1 MSHENTPKSPAQ
13 SLPESQNIPLAP
25 STGQSSAD
33 ASASSLPKAYDPS
46 IIERRWAEYWVSEK
60 LFEVPSPE
68 TVSGAPSMQSMG
80 GKSAA
85 AFTLLLPPPNVTGR
99 LHMGHMLN
107 QTEMDILTRWH
118 RMSGLTSLWVP
129 GTDHAGIATQMMV
142 ERQLASEGTDRKSLG
157 REAFTARVWEWKRQ
171 YGSAITDQMR
181 RLGAS
186 VDWSR
191 EYFTM
196 DDRLSVA
203 VKEAFVR
210 LYEQNLIY
218 RGSYIVNWDPIQ
230 QTAVSD
236 LEVTHED
243 RLGKLYH
250 IRYPFAD
257 GTGSIV
263 VATTRPETMLGDTAV
278 AVNPTDPRYT
288 AVIGKV
294 ISLPLSGVNGA
305 PNRAI
310 PILAD
315 DWAQPEF
322 GTGAVKVTPAHDPN
336 DFAIGQRHK
345 LASITILDIEAHIDL
360 PGSPYHGLDRFI
372 ARERIVADLE
382 AAGLLVAIKDHNLA
396 IALSQRT
403 GAVIEPRL
411 SLQWFLAVNKA
422 PEGAGGKPEG
432 AGGKPE
438 GAGGKPEGAGGKPEG
453 AGGFSPLNTP
463 AQEGGFS
470 PGGVARDSIAAK
482 AIAAVRD
489 GHIKFTP
496 EMYSKTYFEWMSN
509 IHDWCISRQLW
520 WGHRIPAWHCM
531 ACHAITV
538 ARETPTACATCGSSD
553 IAQETDVL
561 DTWFSSGLLPFTV
574 FGWPGSAESQA
585 TETIRGSV
593 YGEGKYIR
601 QVGGTGNYAHVRL
614 CISPNATGKGFA
626 FSNETAS
633 EVLPEIF
640 IPPIRE
646 GIQEA
651 MRDGVVEGHPLV
663 DVKVTLVDGS
673 YHEQDSN
680 EIAFRI
686 AASIAFKEAARKAV
700 PIALDPASNLEPSHL
715 RSHGNVLTLE
725 PRTSNLT
732 PDLAAFY
739 PTSLLVT
746 GFDILFFWV
755 ARMIMLGTH
764 FMLDV
769 PMADGSPRKLAEA
782 VPFKEVYI
790 HALVRD
796 ADRQKM
802 SKTKGNVIDPIEIIE
817 RFGTDAVRFTLASM
831 ASPGTDIAFS
841 EARTEGNRAFANK
854 IWNAARFLFMNL
866 ERAREAGIEV
876 TLPNLGAPSS
886 PTASSSAK
894 VGSPDTDAL
903 ESRWILSRLHAVSA
917 EVHRA
922 LSDYRFD
929 EAASAI
935 YQFFWGDLCDWYL
948 EIVKLRLNFEPTNDL
963 PFPISEDAERS
974 VDQTRA
980 ALTTL
985 VAVFESAL
993 RLLSPFMPFLT
1004 EEIWHALYA
1013 GLPPAKTIAL
1023 TRYPQPHDY
1032 ACDKAALGEMQTLQE
1047 LISTI
1052 RALRKELAVPERESA
1067 PIRIHGDAQILDP
1080 LQFSQDILARL
1091 ARVSGIEVSATALT
1105 GNNARSTAS
1114 FDVAVLYERQIDVPA
1129 ERERL
1134 TKDLAKYEKGLAA
1147 AERQLSNESFMA
1159 KAPAHIVEGLRKQTA
1174 ETRTLHDKTKSALDA
1189 LA

>member
-1 MSHENTPKSPAQ
+1 MTRKEQQTSPA
-13 SLPESQNIPLAP
+13 P
-25 STGQSSAD
+25 SE
-33 ASASSLPKAYDPS
+33 ASNLPKAYDPS
-46 IIERRWAEYWVSEK
+46 IIEQRWAEYWVREN
-60 LFEVPSPE
+60 LFAVPSPTSADAE
-68 TVSGAPSMQSMG
+68 QS
-80 GKSAA
+80 
-85 AFTLLLPPPNVTGR
+85 FTQLLPPPNVTGR

-118 RMSGLTSLWVP
+118 RMRGQKSLWVP

-142 ERQLASEGTDRKSLG
+142 ERQLTSEGTNRKTLG
-157 REAFTARVWEWKRQ
+157 REAFTTRVWEWKHQ

-196 DDRLSVA
+196 DDHLNIA

-210 LYEQNLIY
+210 LYEQGLIY

-257 GTGSIV
+257 GTGEIV

-278 AVNPTDPRYT
+278 AVNPTDPRYS
-288 AVIGKV
+288 AMIGKLV
-294 ISLPLSGVNGA
+294 ALPLSGVNGA
-305 PNRAI
+305 ANREI
-310 PILAD
+310 PILGD

-336 DFAIGQRHK
+336 DFAIGQRHN
-345 LASITILDIEAHIDL
+345 LASITILDIEAKVDL
-360 PGSPYHGLDRFI
+360 AGSPYHGLDRFA

-382 AAGLLVAIKDHNLA
+382 AAGLLVAIKDHSHA
-396 IALSQRT
+396 IAISQRS

-411 SLQWFLAVNKA
+411 SMQWFLAVNKT
-422 PEGAGGKPEG
+422 PVNGGE
-432 AGGKPE
+432 
-438 GAGGKPEGAGGKPEG
+438 
-453 AGGFSPLNTP
+453 
-463 AQEGGFS
+463 
-470 PGGVARDSIAAK
+470 SIAAK

-496 EMYSKTYFEWMSN
+496 ENYAKTYFEWMNN

-520 WGHRIPAWHCM
+520 WGHRIPAWHC
-531 ACHAITV
+531 ADCHALTV
-538 ARETPTACATCGSSD
+538 ARETPTACSTCGCTN

-574 FGWPGSAESQA
+574 FGWPGKQ
-585 TETIRGSV
+585 
-593 YGEGKYIR
+593 
-601 QVGGTGNYAHVRL
+601 GTGNGEQGTEDSQQSVN
-614 CISPNATGKGFA
+614 P
-626 FSNETAS
+626 
-633 EVLPEIF
+633 
-640 IPPIRE
+640 
-646 GIQEA
+646 
-651 MRDGVVEGHPLV
+651 V
-663 DVKVTLVDGS
+663 DS
-673 YHEQDSN
+673 
-680 EIAFRI
+680 
-686 AASIAFKEAARKAV
+686 AARSLF
-700 PIALDPASNLEPSHL
+700 PEPCS
-715 RSHGNVLTLE
+715 
-725 PRTSNLT
+725 LT
-732 PDLAAFY
+732 PDLEAFY
-739 PTSLLVT
+739 PTSVLVT

-769 PMADGSPRKLAEA
+769 PMADGSPRTLAKA

-854 IWNAARFLFMNL
+854 IWNAARFLFMNI

-876 TLPNLGAPSS
+876 TLP
-886 PTASSSAK
+886 SSAP
-894 VGSPDTDAL
+894 VGTTITATTDAL
-903 ESRWILSRLHAVSA
+903 ESRWILSRLHAVST

-922 LSDYRFD
+922 LGDYRFD

-948 EIVKLRLNFEPTNDL
+948 EIIKLRLIFEPTNDL
-963 PFPISEDAERS
+963 PFPTSDAAEDS
-974 VDQTRA
+974 VAQTTL
-980 ALTTL
+980 ALNTL

-1004 EEIWHALYA
+1004 EEIWHALYG
-1013 GLPPAKTIAL
+1013 GLPPAKSIAL
-1023 TRYPQPHDY
+1023 TRYPQAADY
-1032 ACDKAALGEMQTLQE
+1032 LCDPAALAEMQTLQE
-1047 LISTI
+1047 LITTL
-1052 RALRKELAVPERESA
+1052 RALRKELGVPERESA
-1067 PIRIHGDAQILDP
+1067 PIRIHGDEQTLNAIQW
-1080 LQFSQDILARL
+1080 SQEILARL
-1091 ARVSGIEVSATALT
+1091 ARVSGIEVSDVALT
-1105 GNNARSTAS
+1105 GTNARSTSS
-1114 FDVAVLYERQIDVPA
+1114 FDVAIIYERQIDVPA

-1134 TKDLAKYEKGLAA
+1134 SKDLAKFDKGLIA
-1147 AERQLSNESFMA
+1147 AERQLGNEAFMA
-1159 KAPAHIVEGLRKQTA
+1159 KAPAHIVEGLRKQAA
-1174 ETRTLHDKTKSALDA
+1174 ETLALKQKAEAA
-1189 LA
+1189 LAALPAE